1 MRHLGGVWYHE
12 LGRQGLGTRSGS
24 LVRTKGAIDDMLDSA
39 PCTLVQLDT
48 SGGYT
53 MQIYQNQSMYMPSTS
68 LNETVRWGSLLF
80 GNHAAAGGTPLK
92 NMPLAAGKNAPY
104 TPLAPHLIE
113 CAHPA

>member
-1 MRHLGGVWYHE
+1 MLEIVVESPRARHLGGVWYHE
-12 LGRQGLGTRSGS
+12 LGRRGLGTRSGS

-68 LNETVRWGSLLF
+68 IFVGVRCYLENTQLQ
-80 GNHAAAGGTPLK
+80 AA
-92 NMPLAAGKNAPY
+92 
-104 TPLAPHLIE
+104 H
-113 CAHPA
+113 H